1 MIHKIQFT
9 RQHDGMFIS
18 AKTTRDL
25 TDEVQEHYKLLLK
38 LRKGCLSNAEHEEMA
53 ELEQFIIDNIDFD
66 TKEEH
71 GVIPNIF
78 TTPDNI
84 TMLCC

>member
-1 MIHKIQFT
+1 
-9 RQHDGMFIS
+9 MFIS

-25 TDEVQEHYKLLLK
+25 TDEVARHYVFLKKLQGK
-38 LRKGCLSNAEHEEMA
+38 VISNAERKKMA

-66 TKEEH
+66 TAEEH
-71 GVIPNIF
+71 GIIPNIF